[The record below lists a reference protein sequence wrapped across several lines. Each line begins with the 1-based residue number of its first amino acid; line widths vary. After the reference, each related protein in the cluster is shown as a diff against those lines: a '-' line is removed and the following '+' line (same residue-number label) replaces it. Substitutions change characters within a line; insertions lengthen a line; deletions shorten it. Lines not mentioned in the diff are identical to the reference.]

1 MKFDDLYQSLVSE
14 TIGMEAAS
22 TDEENILR
30 MLNDIKEKAPESYR
44 YIVDQIIDTVDNLD
58 NEDSEEEQD
67 PDHGSYDMSDD
78 AEALASAGFG
88 TDEDYGDYGGD
99 DY

>member
-1 MKFDDLYQSLVSE
+1 MDEFDMVAEGVLFPHLNQADPNEDEGSEEAFDDERDY
-14 TIGMEAAS
+14 
-22 TDEENILR
+22 
-30 MLNDIKEKAPESYR
+30 
-44 YIVDQIIDTVDNLD
+44 
-58 NEDSEEEQD
+58 EDCYPYNSHD
-67 PDHGSYDMSDD
+67 LSDD